1 MASNPRIDRRA
12 ALGLLGGVGAL
23 AVLSACGSS
32 SKAASSSSTTTSGA
46 ADTTGTSG
54 TTAPTTNA
62 TQVGCVLTPEAT
74 EGPFYLDLN
83 KVRRDITEGRNGAP
97 LALTISVV
105 DATTCKPI
113 KDAAV
118 DIWHCDALGLYSGF
132 DQAPGEQFLR
142 GTQLTAADGG
152 ATFQTIYPGWYQGR
166 AVHIHMK
173 VHNGGSVVHTGQLF
187 FNDAQT
193 ETVFTRSPYS
203 EKGSPD
209 TPNASDSIYRDA
221 GAASAIVDL
230 KAKGDGYTATIT
242 VGVQPS

>member
-1 MASNPRIDRRA
+1 MDPKTRIDRRA
-12 ALGLLGGVGAL
+12 ALGFLGGAGAL

-32 SKAASSSSTTTSGA
+32 SKASSPSSTAASTPGTTSP
-46 ADTTGTSG
+46 TTGAS
-54 TTAPTTNA
+54 
-62 TQVGCVLTPEAT
+62 QVGCVLTPEAT

-83 KVRRDITEGRNGAP
+83 KVRRDITEGRDGVP

-105 DATTCKPI
+105 DAATCKAI

-118 DIWHCDALGLYSGF
+118 DIWHCDAGGVYSGF
-132 DQAPGEQFLR
+132 DQSPGTEFLR

-173 VHNGGSVVHTGQLF
+173 VHNGGNVVHTGQLF
-187 FNDAQT
+187 FDDAQT
-193 ETVFTRSPYS
+193 ETVYERDPYRA
-203 EKGSPD
+203 KGTPD

-221 GAASAIVDL
+221 GAVSAIVDL
-230 KAKGDGYTATIT
+230 EAKGDRYAATIT
-242 VGVQPS
+242 VGVNAS

>member
-1 MASNPRIDRRA
+1 
-12 ALGLLGGVGAL
+12 
-23 AVLSACGSS
+23 
-32 SKAASSSSTTTSGA
+32 
-46 ADTTGTSG
+46 
-54 TTAPTTNA
+54 
-62 TQVGCVLTPEAT
+62 VLTPEAT

-83 KVRRDITEGRNGAP
+83 KVRREITEGRDGAP

-105 DATTCKPI
+105 DATTCTPI

-142 GTQLTAADGG
+142 GTQLTATDGR
-152 ATFQTIYPGWYQGR
+152 ATFDTIYPGWYQGR

-173 VHNGGSVVHTGQLF
+173 VHNGGNVVHTGQLF
-187 FNDAQT
+187 FDDVQTDA
-193 ETVFTRSPYS
+193 VYKRSPYNS
-203 EKGSPD
+203 KGAPD

-230 KAKGDGYTATIT
+230 TSKADGYTATIT

>member
-1 MASNPRIDRRA
+1 MHPNTRIDRRA

-32 SKAASSSSTTTSGA
+32 SKARSTSSTTA
-46 ADTTGTSG
+46 
-54 TTAPTTNA
+54 TTATTDG
-62 TQVGCVLTPEAT
+62 TQVGCVLTPELT

-83 KVRRDITEGRNGAP
+83 KVRADITEGRDGAP
-97 LALTISVV
+97 LALTIRVV
-105 DATTCKPI
+105 DATTCAAI

-118 DIWHCDALGLYSGF
+118 DIWHCDAGGVYSGF
-132 DQAPGEQFLR
+132 DQSPGTEFLR

-187 FNDAQT
+187 FDDAQT
-193 ETVFTRSPYS
+193 AAVYTRSPYS
-203 EKGSPD
+203 AKGAPD
-209 TPNASDSIYRDA
+209 TPNANDSIYSEA
-221 GAASAIVDL
+221 GAAAIADV